1 MSKLIHSLADAWVGR
16 HAAPDKSAIA
26 DVAGLQPA
34 TVVTGASKG
43 IGLAL
48 AKRFAVKGDA
58 VVLVARHPGPLAEA
72 VAAVKAEAPDRIA
85 VTIALDVT
93 DAKAFDQIAATLRA
107 NGLYL
112 DVLINNAGLGLGG
125 KAVEQSPEA
134 LDRLIALNI
143 AALTRLTRLALPDML
158 ARGRGGIINVA
169 SLGGYVPGPY
179 QAAYYASKAY
189 VLSLT
194 EAMAAEHAGSGVRI
208 AVLAPGPVDTRFHA
222 AMGAES
228 ARYRWILPAARA
240 DKVAAATRRNFV
252 LGRRV
257 IVPGLLYTAGSV
269 ALRVLPHLI
278 SVPLM
283 AKFLRPAL
291 QTGSKKSPA

>member
-16 HAAPDKSAIA
+16 HATPDKGAIDA
-26 DVAGLQPA
+26 VAGLRPA
-34 TVVTGASKG
+34 TVITGASKG

-72 VAAVKAEAPDRIA
+72 VAAVKAVAPDQ
-85 VTIALDVT
+85 IALPVAVDVT
-93 DAKAFDQIAATLRA
+93 DAGAFDQIAATLRA

-112 DVLINNAGLGLGG
+112 DVLINNAGMGLGG
-125 KAVEQSPEA
+125 RAVEQSPAA
-134 LDRLIALNI
+134 LDRLIALNV

-208 AVLAPGPVDTRFHA
+208 AALAPGPVETRFHA

-228 ARYRWILPAARA
+228 APYRWILPAARA
-240 DKVAAATRRNFV
+240 DKVAAATRRDFL

-257 IVPGLLYTAGSV
+257 IVPGVLYTVGSL

-283 AKFLRPAL
+283 SKLLQPAL
-291 QTGSKKSPA
+291 QNGAKKTPA